1 MIFWCKNH
9 WLFIGLLISHRNLEL
24 LVRLPG
30 GDSVQGFFLV
40 TLLVELAGVPAVRVK
55 IIQCVFVK
63 KNKKKTNNV
72 GYNYGLINCTIKVT
86 FQKLQTSQCGHVLQS
101 IPTVISGV
109 RCGDPEAV
117 GRGLEGISQS
127 IQDMIDALK
136 LMQGSHLH
144 LQYNLNVFT
153 YIYLINKYF

>member
-1 MIFWCKNH
+1 MIYWCKNH

-63 KNKKKTNNV
+63 KKKKKKV
-72 GYNYGLINCTIKVT
+72 GIN
-86 FQKLQTSQCGHVLQS
+86 
-101 IPTVISGV
+101 
-109 RCGDPEAV
+109 
-117 GRGLEGISQS
+117 
-127 IQDMIDALK
+127 
-136 LMQGSHLH
+136 
-144 LQYNLNVFT
+144 
-153 YIYLINKYF
+153 